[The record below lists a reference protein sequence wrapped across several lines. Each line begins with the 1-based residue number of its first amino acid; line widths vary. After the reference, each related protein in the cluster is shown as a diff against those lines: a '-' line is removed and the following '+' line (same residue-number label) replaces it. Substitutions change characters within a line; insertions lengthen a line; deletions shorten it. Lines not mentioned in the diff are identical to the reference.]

1 MLKNTQYMD
10 GLNRVK
16 LLTEMKNTRYSDP
29 PLTLFH
35 KPETLP
41 LWVIELLL
49 VLYTETKSD
58 SQLTGIESI
67 KSKTDNKTMS

>member
-1 MLKNTQYMD
+1 MD
-10 GLNRVK
+10 GLNGVK
-16 LLTEMKNTRYSDP
+16 LLTELKHTHYLDL

-58 SQLTGIESI
+58 SQLTDIKSL

>member
-1 MLKNTQYMD
+1 MD
-10 GLNRVK
+10 GLNGVK
-16 LLTEMKNTRYSDP
+16 LLTELKHTRYSDSP
-29 PLTLFH
+29 QTLFH
-35 KPETLP
+35 KPEMLP

-58 SQLTGIESI
+58 SQLTDIKSL

>member
-1 MLKNTQYMD
+1 MD
-10 GLNRVK
+10 GQNGVK
-16 LLTEMKNTRYSDP
+16 LLTELKHTHYSDL
-29 PLTLFH
+29 PLILFH

-58 SQLTGIESI
+58 SQLTGIKSL

>member
-1 MLKNTQYMD
+1 MD
-10 GLNRVK
+10 GLNGVK
-16 LLTEMKNTRYSDP
+16 LLTELKHTRYSDLQ
-29 PLTLFH
+29 LTPFH

-58 SQLTGIESI
+58 SQLTDIKSL

>member
-1 MLKNTQYMD
+1 MD
-10 GLNRVK
+10 GLNGVK
-16 LLTEMKNTRYSDP
+16 LLTELKHTHYSDL

-58 SQLTGIESI
+58 SQLTDIKSL

>member
-1 MLKNTQYMD
+1 MD
-10 GLNRVK
+10 GLNGVK
-16 LLTEMKNTRYSDP
+16 LLTELKHTRYSDL

-41 LWVIELLL
+41 LWEIELLL

-58 SQLTGIESI
+58 SQLTGINSPR
-67 KSKTDNKTMS
+67 SKTDNKTMS

>member
-1 MLKNTQYMD
+1 MD
-10 GLNRVK
+10 GLNGVK
-16 LLTEMKNTRYSDP
+16 LLTELKHTHYLDL

-58 SQLTGIESI
+58 SQLTGIKWL